1 MEFAEFIFELARNK
15 EAVVIEIHPPF
26 NNYSSIDTFLSNY
39 EIFENIIFNRWPDV
53 NILLENRSGTT
64 YSGGRFLISRIKD
77 LKEFVNKIN
86 KTSFRLN
93 IALDIPQL
101 FTAHGGHQKFNSNDI
116 VILFSS
122 LSPMMHR
129 VRSIH
134 LWGKK
139 LINERWVAHVGDL
152 NDFFNDDQS
161 KKRVFLSNLAKLLND
176 GRKRYFVPEVN
187 SSDKD
192 LQNIVTDLEGSGINF
207 EVS

>member
-1 MEFAEFIFELARNK
+1 LT
-15 EAVVIEIHPPF
+15 
-26 NNYSSIDTFLSNY
+26 NYSSIDTFLSNY